1 MNIYAIKAIYNFEM
15 TRTYRTISQ
24 SIIAPVISTIL
35 YFIVFGSAIGSNIDN
50 IDGIDY
56 GTFIVPGL
64 IMLSVLMQSITN
76 ASFAI
81 YFPKYIGTINELLA
95 APISSVEII
104 IGYISAAVTKS
115 FSIGLIILMTAHLF
129 VSINIAHPIFM
140 LMFLFITCIAFCL
153 FGFIIGLWA
162 KNFEQLNLVPM
173 LIITPLVF
181 LGGSFYSISMLPDI
195 WQKISFFNPVVYII
209 SGFRWT
215 FFGTSEINI
224 IYSTCA
230 IIGFG
235 LLCTTILQ
243 IMFKTGYK
251 IRK

>member
-95 APISSVEII
+95 APISSIEII

-129 VSINIAHPIFM
+129 VSINFSTSGH
-140 LMFLFITCIAFCL
+140 
-153 FGFIIGLWA
+153 
-162 KNFEQLNLVPM
+162 
-173 LIITPLVF
+173 
-181 LGGSFYSISMLPDI
+181 IS
-195 WQKISFFNPVVYII
+195 
-209 SGFRWT
+209 
-215 FFGTSEINI
+215 
-224 IYSTCA
+224 
-230 IIGFG
+230 
-235 LLCTTILQ
+235 
-243 IMFKTGYK
+243 
-251 IRK
+251 

>member
-115 FSIGLIILMTAHLF
+115 FSIGLIILITANLF

-140 LMFLFITCIAFCL
+140 LMFLFITCTAFCL

-162 KNFEQLNLVPM
+162 KNFEQLNIVPM

-181 LGGSFYSISMLPDI
+181 LGGSFYSISMLPYI

-235 LLCTTILQ
+235 LLCTAILQ